1 MELETKLKGVIIPLI
16 TPYAQGSLDTESLKN
31 LAGKAIDAG
40 VDGLLILGA
49 TGEFQRLSSE
59 EKKLVI
65 DTIMSLNK
73 RKTKVIAGVTC
84 DSLENTVELA
94 RYAEDKGVDALLL
107 MPLYQKEMS
116 AIDYLQFFLAGII
129 KPNYDIT
136 PVILYNNPEISEGKN
151 IPFRT
156 VDQLRNWPG
165 VIGIKDSSSQIGYF
179 IKLLNFKSESFSI
192 LLGSERLLRDCPYL
206 NIDGFVSGT
215 GNLEPELVM
224 RLFAKRKKDDINKIG
239 EYLNE
244 YSKFDS
250 VIKGIKHFA
259 YQMGIIK
266 SNEMVSK
273 KVSKNELL
281 Q

>member
-1 MELETKLKGVIIPLI
+1 MKLETKLKGVIIPLI
-16 TPYAQGSLDTESLKN
+16 TPYAQGSLDSESLKN
-31 LAGKAIDAG
+31 LAERAIDAG

-59 EKKLVI
+59 EKKSII
-65 DTIMSLNK
+65 DIIMNLNK
-73 RKTKVIAGVTC
+73 GKTKIIAGVTC

-107 MPLYQKEMS
+107 TPLYQKEMS
-116 AIDYLQFFLAGII
+116 DIDYLQFFLAGII

-136 PVILYNNPEISEGKN
+136 PVILYNNPEISKGKN

-179 IKLLNFKSESFSI
+179 IKLLNLKSESFSV

-224 RLFAKRKKDDINKIG
+224 RLFAKRKKDDLY
-239 EYLNE
+239 EMSAYLRAYFQFGSIAE
-244 YSKFDS
+244 
-250 VIKGIKHFA
+250 GIKHFA
-259 YQMGIIK
+259 CLMGIIK
-266 SNEMVSK
+266 SDEMVK
-273 KVSKNELL
+273 QK
-281 Q
+281 